1 MQEIP
6 NILELL
12 TVSAS
17 DLGFKGFA
25 DGKQFKHMIT
35 DGSFAIKRDALRG
48 QKNLPKYLLDALN
61 APISDQTGDKTID
74 ELVAYTQA
82 RMVAIEPLE
91 NKISGYKGMNKKV
104 IPLMA
109 FGQCGINTPNKPIK
123 VNAKLLKMIWSIF
136 PACDWYLSPNK
147 TLCLCDGSEII
158 ALLAPIQTK

>member
-1 MQEIP
+1 MTEIP
-6 NILELL
+6 NILKLL

-25 DGKQFKHMIT
+25 DGKQFKHMII

-61 APISDQTGDKTID
+61 APISDHTGDKTID
-74 ELVAYTQA
+74 ELAAYTQA

-109 FGQCGINTPNKPIK
+109 FGQCGVEIAEPIK

-147 TLCLCDGSEII
+147 MLCLCDGSEII
-158 ALLAPIQTK
+158 ALLTPIQTK